1 MLWDQA
7 SWMRKVDG
15 GRIKNM
21 AQTFWHIRNCSLFGR
36 LSEPQLQQL
45 ESWSR
50 LRKFPKGSSIYLPAD
65 AADSALLLAD
75 GRVRL
80 CSNTPDGKQSILAFI
95 EAGELFGE
103 LALIEKGEREER
115 AEAVTNSTVL
125 LIPGDLLR
133 PMMES
138 SASLTL
144 GVTKLIGMRRKRIE
158 RRLKSLLFHN
168 NRDRLTH
175 LLTELIEQYGLA
187 TTAGIEL
194 SVRLSHQDMASVIG
208 ATRETVTTLLGE
220 MQSEGLLKISRQK
233 LIVLDL
239 PRLTGTSPGGRVS
252 NPPPPR
258 HPPNQPPSAAPQRPI
273 VPLRES

>member
-1 MLWDQA
+1 
-7 SWMRKVDG
+7 MRKVDG

-80 CSNTPDGKQSILAFI
+80 CSNTSDGKQSILAFI

-115 AEAVTNSTVL
+115 AEAVTNATVL

-133 PMMES
+133 SMMES

-175 LLTELIEQYGLA
+175 LLTELIEQYGNA
-187 TTAGIEL
+187 TTAGVEL

-233 LIVLDL
+233 LTVLDL
-239 PRLTGTSPGGRVS
+239 PRLTGVSPGGQAG

-258 HPPNQPPSAAPQRPI
+258 YPPNPPQSASPQRPI

>member
-1 MLWDQA
+1 
-7 SWMRKVDG
+7 
-15 GRIKNM
+15 M

-65 AADSALLLAD
+65 AADSAFLLAD

-80 CSNTPDGKQSILAFI
+80 CSNTPEGKQSILAFI

-103 LALIEKGEREER
+103 LALIETGEREER
-115 AEAVTNSTVL
+115 AEAVTNATVL
-125 LIPGDLLR
+125 LIPGNLLR
-133 PMMES
+133 SMMET
-138 SASLTL
+138 SAPLTL

-175 LLTELIEQYGLA
+175 LLTELIEQYGSA
-187 TTAGIEL
+187 TTEGIEL
-194 SVRLSHQDMASVIG
+194 NVRMSHQDMASVIG

-220 MQSEGLLKISRQK
+220 MQSEGLVRISRQK

-239 PRLTGTSPGGRVS
+239 PRLTGAASASPLNHS
-252 NPPPPR
+252 PSPPR
-258 HPPNQPPSAAPQRPI
+258 HPPSSPQPLAPRPI
-273 VPLRES
+273 TPLRES